1 MVQYVLCFCH
11 GSSPGVC
18 SDISAQIISAVGR
31 RRLKQ
36 HCCSMELAQQQL
48 HGLCFNYRGEINGII
63 STTSSM
69 ACHSLLHPLAGHIFV
84 AFFVRLMVDARK
96 KYWLFVFYTF
106 FVVAVAAIQFCIF
119 IHGTSFMKGFLH
131 IDLDVDQYESVRWG
145 AAFFALICY
154 FAMPRNRYIKFAK

>member
-1 MVQYVLCFCH
+1 
-11 GSSPGVC
+11 
-18 SDISAQIISAVGR
+18 
-31 RRLKQ
+31 
-36 HCCSMELAQQQL
+36 MELAQQQL
-48 HGLCFNYRGEINGII
+48 HGLCFNYREGNKWNYFNHFLYGLPFSI
-63 STTSSM
+63 TPFRW
-69 ACHSLLHPLAGHIFV
+69 AYFCCF
-84 AFFVRLMVDARK
+84 FFVRLMVDARK